1 MEEGRKKNI
10 ISSDCVMWGM
20 RGASRMECII
30 KSCLRYEHVLI
41 EKEKWLWQ
49 SAFFSSSLFS
59 MTTIAPRRRWNAFQ
73 GYFFLA
79 SPRCEVC
86 LYTLSSSA
94 PSNWLFFRL
103 LIDFYFTIERHIL
116 HSLHPARARFFE
128 HLATPQFFLFTSKS
142 LIDCLSS
149 NMENDREI
157 LFAVWELSNKKIRF
171 LKLIYTLIIRVDFIL
186 GNTFF
191 ATFTF
196 SMRWVC

>member
-1 MEEGRKKNI
+1 MKHEEGRKKNI

-49 SAFFSSSLFS
+49 SAFFSSSFFS

-86 LYTLSSSA
+86 LYTLLSSA

-116 HSLHPARARFFE
+116 HSLHPARARFWTPPSPPPQFSFHIKIIDWLFEFE
-128 HLATPQFFLFTSKS
+128 HVKWSWNFVRCVRGDYCTS
-142 LIDCLSS
+142 L
-149 NMENDREI
+149 
-157 LFAVWELSNKKIRF
+157 
-171 LKLIYTLIIRVDFIL
+171 
-186 GNTFF
+186 
-191 ATFTF
+191 
-196 SMRWVC
+196 